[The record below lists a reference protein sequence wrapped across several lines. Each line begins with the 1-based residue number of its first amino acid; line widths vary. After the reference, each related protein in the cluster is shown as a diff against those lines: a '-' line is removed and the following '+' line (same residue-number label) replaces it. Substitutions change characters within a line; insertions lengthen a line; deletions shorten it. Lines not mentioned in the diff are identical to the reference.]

1 MNTSSYS
8 REPPSP
14 KRATPQNA
22 SVGEKVSLPS
32 GNPQL
37 ARKELY
43 KLPGPTVDELLQRL
57 NGNAPPT
64 KMIGRKA
71 PGTNGF
77 FRACDA
83 VPWKS
88 SAQKEAER
96 LEIMQQ
102 QAKEEKGKRNSSQL
116 PPSFATSLHD
126 VDKENAE
133 GRRDV
138 RDGKKCENVPKN
150 ALGAPLKTRVNE
162 ADDVWKNDDDDD
174 DEDFVRASLTPPKGG
189 EKNEN
194 DDDKFSGK
202 RCIEDRVVSA
212 ALSARDGKK
221 ARVEV
226 DIVEKKDDDE
236 KATATLRCCFDAF
249 TAHLDRIE
257 KANARTGSL
266 ILDAIEALGERV
278 DENYNK
284 IENLDRKVFVILE
297 KQHDR
302 EEREKAQREELEKTA
317 REDTASVNAKEAPDQ
332 GDVKDESKEK
342 IANGI
347 NPEVYLGK
355 TFRNCETLSQFV
367 HGFERREH
375 VPAPLRPLLSASSLS
390 SCSSYVH
397 HYQKIVKHIRSVIR
411 EFHSEFLEKP
421 DGYDDFLSAAHVSIE
436 DVLARYAKERYAK
449 ERATKKRVTWHAAVK
464 IYLTARDEDERDVIE
479 FEWNLSGA
487 VRKAYET
494 MQQL

>member
-22 SVGEKVSLPS
+22 SVGAKVSHPS
-32 GNPQL
+32 ANPQL
-37 ARKELY
+37 GRKAQLY
-43 KLPGPTVDELLQRL
+43 KLPGPTVHELLQRL

-88 SAQKEAER
+88 SAQREAER
-96 LEIMQQ
+96 LESM
-102 QAKEEKGKRNSSQL
+102 EEEGKKKVKSLSSQL
-116 PPSFATSLHD
+116 PPSFATSSQY

-138 RDGKKCENVPKN
+138 RDGKKYENVAKN

-162 ADDVWKNDDDDD
+162 ANDVSKNWKNDDDDD
-174 DEDFVRASLTPPKGG
+174 DENFVRASLTPPKGG
-189 EKNEN
+189 EKNED
-194 DDDKFSGK
+194 DDDKFS
-202 RCIEDRVVSA
+202 
-212 ALSARDGKK
+212 
-221 ARVEV
+221 
-226 DIVEKKDDDE
+226 
-236 KATATLRCCFDAF
+236 
-249 TAHLDRIE
+249 AHLDRIE
-257 KANARTGSL
+257 RANARTGSL

-302 EEREKAQREELEKTA
+302 EVREKAEREEREKTA

-332 GDVKDESKEK
+332 GDEKDESKEK

-355 TFRNCETLSQFV
+355 TFRNCETLSEFLL
-367 HGFERREH
+367 GFERREN
-375 VPAPLRPLLSASSLS
+375 VPAPIRVLLSASSLS

-411 EFHSEFLEKP
+411 EFHSNFLEKP
-421 DGYDDFLSAAHVSIE
+421 DGYDDFRSAAHVSIE
-436 DVLARYAKERYAK
+436 DVLARYVKARYAK

-464 IYLTARDEDERDVIE
+464 MYLGGDEDERDVIE

>member
-1 MNTSSYS
+1 VGA
-8 REPPSP
+8 
-14 KRATPQNA
+14 KA
-22 SVGEKVSLPS
+22 SHPS
-32 GNPQL
+32 GNPQS
-37 ARKELY
+37 ARKALY

-77 FRACDA
+77 VLACDA

-116 PPSFATSLHD
+116 PPSFATSSRD

-138 RDGKKCENVPKN
+138 CVGKKGENVAKN
-150 ALGAPLKTRVNE
+150 ALEVPLKTRVNE
-162 ADDVWKNDDDDD
+162 ANGVSKNWKNDDDDD

-189 EKNEN
+189 EKNED

-226 DIVEKKDDDE
+226 EKKDDDE
-236 KATATLRCCFDAF
+236 KVGTTLRCCFDAF

-375 VPAPLRPLLSASSLS
+375 VPAPIRPLLSASSLS
-390 SCSSYVH
+390 SCTSYVH

-411 EFHSEFLEKP
+411 EFHSNFLEKP
-421 DGYDDFLSAAHVSIE
+421 DGYDDFRSAAHCAIE
-436 DVLARYAKERYAK
+436 EVLTLYGKERV
-449 ERATKKRVTWHAAVK
+449 TKKTVTWHAAVK

>member
-8 REPPSP
+8 RERPSP

-22 SVGEKVSLPS
+22 SVGAKVSHPS
-32 GNPQL
+32 ANPQL
-37 ARKELY
+37 GRKTNH
-43 KLPGPTVDELLQRL
+43 LPGPTVDELLQRL

-77 FRACDA
+77 VLACDA

-88 SAQKEAER
+88 SAQREAER
-96 LEIMQQ
+96 LESM
-102 QAKEEKGKRNSSQL
+102 EEERRKKVKSLSSQL
-116 PPSFATSLHD
+116 PPSFATSSQD

-138 RDGKKCENVPKN
+138 RDGKKCENVAKN
-150 ALGAPLKTRVNE
+150 ALCAPLKTRVNE
-162 ADDVWKNDDDDD
+162 SDDVSKNWKNDDDVD

-194 DDDKFSGK
+194 DDDKFS
-202 RCIEDRVVSA
+202 
-212 ALSARDGKK
+212 
-221 ARVEV
+221 
-226 DIVEKKDDDE
+226 
-236 KATATLRCCFDAF
+236 
-249 TAHLDRIE
+249 AHLDRIE
-257 KANARTGSL
+257 RANARTGSL

-284 IENLDRKVFVILE
+284 IENLDRKVFVIM
-297 KQHDR
+297 DR
-302 EEREKAQREELEKTA
+302 EEREKAEREEREKTA

-332 GDVKDESKEK
+332 GDEKDESKEK

-355 TFRNCETLSQFV
+355 TFRNCETLSEFLL
-367 HGFERREH
+367 GFERREN
-375 VPAPLRPLLSASSLS
+375 VPAPIRVLLSASSLS
-390 SCSSYVH
+390 SCTSYVH

-411 EFHSEFLEKP
+411 EFHSNFLEKP
-421 DGYDDFLSAAHVSIE
+421 DGYDDFRSAAHIAIE
-436 DVLARYAKERYAK
+436 EVLARYAKERV
-449 ERATKKRVTWHAAVK
+449 KKKTVTWHAAVK
-464 IYLTARDEDERDVIE
+464 LYLTARDEDERDVIE